1 MSCRPRPTHH
11 AGFPSDSALILRPA
25 PGISAAHGSESRGT
39 RATPSPYAEVHFGRV
54 TRGAP
59 RRKKS
64 SQLAACD
71 GLDDGDVAGGFLYMV
86 LYCLTSKDS
95 LFSPCPDAGGMRVAS
110 SRAVRARKISGVG
123 TDGRDLWR
131 LGRVERGISCPGG
144 QKYRIQHPDTTGFQ
158 KCVLE
163 GTPAD
168 FRQAPESLSNTEQE
182 VRDGLGGRR
191 APRALST
198 CTSPLVASPGLT
210 WRDFITF
217 PSIGIPD
224 SGGGGVFLVVLY
236 SRYLYS
242 ASLRRTHTTLQ
253 HWPRPVPATETAIYV
268 AWHSLYIATT
278 FVFKMALS
286 ACYTR
291 CLLCV
296 RTHLAPREH
305 TAESLRLS
313 AAEQGGQSAV
323 RQIRGVEPRQ
333 LRRTGGIEESHPCQS
348 IVQYLVLVSA
358 TMLLLSD
365 DARGRFSVVSRKS

>member
-71 GLDDGDVAGGFLYMV
+71 APDPPRDALPSSDMTGQCCAVPTLPTWVPYLYLSIIESIIDTRESEHSLTRFGCAPQGLDDGDVAGGFLYMV
-86 LYCLTSKDS
+86 LDCLTSKDS
-95 LFSPCPDAGGMRVAS
+95 LFSPGPDAGGMRVAS

-182 VRDGLGGRR
+182 
-191 APRALST
+191 
-198 CTSPLVASPGLT
+198 
-210 WRDFITF
+210 
-217 PSIGIPD
+217 
-224 SGGGGVFLVVLY
+224 
-236 SRYLYS
+236 
-242 ASLRRTHTTLQ
+242 HTTLQ